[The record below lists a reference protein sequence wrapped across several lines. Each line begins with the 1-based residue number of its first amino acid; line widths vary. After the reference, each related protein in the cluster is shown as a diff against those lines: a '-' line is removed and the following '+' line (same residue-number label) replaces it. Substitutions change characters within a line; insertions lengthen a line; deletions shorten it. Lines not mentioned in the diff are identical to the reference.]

1 MRYDHYSKDYL
12 RELFTNITLM
22 DQEFSRK
29 FPLPYISN
37 ALASLDHSS
46 QVEMYTCVFKSLLLN
61 L

>member
-1 MRYDHYSKDYL
+1 
-12 RELFTNITLM
+12 M

-37 ALASLDHSS
+37 ALDSLDHLS